1 MKKIALH
8 LLVISMAVSACQQ
21 KKYGGFTVTGT
32 IKNVVSPKVFLQEL
46 PFGGNEP
53 IIIDSGIIEKN
64 GNFTLKGVA
73 KEEGLYRLVLDQ
85 GPDVLVI
92 NDNDY
97 IEVALD
103 VKQYNKYAVKGS
115 AASESLHGLF
125 EKYNQ
130 QDSVLYTI
138 FKKIDTLQKQKV
150 SDSIINLAIGERDVQ
165 LKKINEV
172 VHQFI
177 KESKSPAATY
187 FAIGIASRTTPA
199 EAFKALVN
207 ETAKKFSSHAG
218 ILKLKE
224 LVNGGPQQQ
233 QQGAPAASAHPLLNQ
248 QAPEIN
254 LPDENGQPFKL
265 SSLRGK
271 YVLVD
276 FWASWCGPCR
286 RENPNVVAAYKK
298 FSNKNFTILGVSLDD
313 DKEAWLA
320 AVKADQLTWKH
331 VSDLKKWESSMVGL
345 YQFEGIP
352 FNVLVDPQGKVIA
365 TELRGEDLEKK
376 LAEVLK

>member
-32 IKNVVSPKVFLQEL
+32 IKNAVSPKVFLQEL

-53 IIIDSGIIEKN
+53 IIIDSGMIEKN

-73 KEEGLYRLVLDQ
+73 KEEGLFRLVLDQ

-97 IEVALD
+97 IEVAMD
-103 VKQYNKYAVKGS
+103 VKQYNKYTVKGS

-125 EKYNQ
+125 ENYNQ
-130 QDSVLYTI
+130 QDAVLYAI
-138 FKKIDTLQKQKV
+138 FNKIDTLQKQKV
-150 SDSIINLAIGERDVQ
+150 SDSIVNLAIGERDVQ
-165 LKKINEV
+165 LKKINELV
-172 VHQFI
+172 QQFI

-199 EAFKALVN
+199 EALKALVN
-207 ETAKKFSSHAG
+207 ETAKKYSTHAG

-224 LVNGGPQQQ
+224 LVNGGPQQ

-248 QAPEIN
+248 QAPEIS

-265 SSLRGK
+265 SSLKGK

>member
-32 IKNVVSPKVFLQEL
+32 IKNAVSPKVFLQEL

-53 IIIDSGIIEKN
+53 IIIDSGMIEKN
-64 GNFTLKGVA
+64 GSFTLKGVA
-73 KEEGLYRLVLDQ
+73 KEEGLFRLVLDQ

-97 IEVALD
+97 IEVAMD
-103 VKQYNKYAVKGS
+103 VKQYNKYTIKGS

-125 EKYNQ
+125 ENYNQ
-130 QDSVLYTI
+130 QDSVLYAI
-138 FKKIDTLQKQKV
+138 FNKIDTLQKQKA
-150 SDSIINLAIGERDVQ
+150 SDSIVNLAIGERDVQ

-172 VHQFI
+172 VQQFI

-199 EAFKALVN
+199 EALKALVN
-207 ETAKKFSSHAG
+207 ETAKKYSTHAG

-233 QQGAPAASAHPLLNQ
+233 AAPAASAHPLLNQ

-265 SSLRGK
+265 SSLKGK

-352 FNVLVDPQGKVIA
+352 FNVLIDPQGKVIA
-365 TELRGEDLEKK
+365 TDLREGDLEKK

>member
-8 LLVISMAVSACQQ
+8 LLMISMAVSACQQ

-32 IKNVVSPKVFLQEL
+32 IKNAVSPKVFLQEL

-53 IIIDSGIIEKN
+53 IIIDSGMIEKN
-64 GNFTLKGVA
+64 GSFTLKGVA
-73 KEEGLYRLVLDQ
+73 KEEGLFRLVLDQ

-97 IEVALD
+97 IEVAMD
-103 VKQYNKYAVKGS
+103 VKQYNKYTIKGS

-125 EKYNQ
+125 ENYNQ
-130 QDSVLYTI
+130 QDSVLYAI
-138 FKKIDTLQKQKV
+138 FNKIDTLQKQKA
-150 SDSIINLAIGERDVQ
+150 SDSIVNLAIGERDVQ

-172 VHQFI
+172 VQQFI

-199 EAFKALVN
+199 EALKALVN
-207 ETAKKFSSHAG
+207 ETAKKYSTHAG

-233 QQGAPAASAHPLLNQ
+233 AAPAASAHPLLNQ

-265 SSLRGK
+265 SSLKGK

-331 VSDLKKWESSMVGL
+331 ISDLKKWESSMVGL

-352 FNVLVDPQGKVIA
+352 FNVLIDPQGKVIA
-365 TELRGEDLEKK
+365 TDLREGDLEKK

>member
-1 MKKIALH
+1 M
-8 LLVISMAVSACQQ
+8 
-21 KKYGGFTVTGT
+21 
-32 IKNVVSPKVFLQEL
+32 
-46 PFGGNEP
+46 
-53 IIIDSGIIEKN
+53 
-64 GNFTLKGVA
+64 
-73 KEEGLYRLVLDQ
+73 
-85 GPDVLVI
+85 
-92 NDNDY
+92 
-97 IEVALD
+97 D
-103 VKQYNKYAVKGS
+103 VKQYNKYTVKGS

-125 EKYNQ
+125 ENYNQ
-130 QDSVLYTI
+130 QDSVLYAI
-138 FKKIDTLQKQKV
+138 FNKIDTLQKQKV
-150 SDSIINLAIGERDVQ
+150 SDSIVNLAIGERDVQ
-165 LKKINEV
+165 LKKINELV
-172 VHQFI
+172 QQFI

-187 FAIGIASRTTPA
+187 FAIGIVSRTTPA
-199 EAFKALVN
+199 EALKALVN
-207 ETAKKFSSHAG
+207 ETAKKYSTHAG

-224 LVNGGPQQQ
+224 LVNGGPQQ

-248 QAPEIN
+248 QAPEIS

-265 SSLRGK
+265 SSLKGK

>member
-1 MKKIALH
+1 MFNVQIRE
-8 LLVISMAVSACQQ
+8 
-21 KKYGGFTVTGT
+21 TV
-32 IKNVVSPKVFLQEL
+32 
-46 PFGGNEP
+46 
-53 IIIDSGIIEKN
+53 N
-64 GNFTLKGVA
+64 GNLLFFCLSFVVVLSV
-73 KEEGLYRLVLDQ
+73 GL
-85 GPDVLVI
+85 
-92 NDNDY
+92 
-97 IEVALD
+97 
-103 VKQYNKYAVKGS
+103 
-115 AASESLHGLF
+115 
-125 EKYNQ
+125 
-130 QDSVLYTI
+130 
-138 FKKIDTLQKQKV
+138 
-150 SDSIINLAIGERDVQ
+150 
-165 LKKINEV
+165 
-172 VHQFI
+172 
-177 KESKSPAATY
+177 
-187 FAIGIASRTTPA
+187 
-199 EAFKALVN
+199 
-207 ETAKKFSSHAG
+207 
-218 ILKLKE
+218 
-224 LVNGGPQQQ
+224 PQQQ

-248 QAPEIN
+248 QAPEIS

-265 SSLRGK
+265 SSLKGK

-365 TELRGEDLEKK
+365 TDLRGEDLEKK

>member
-32 IKNVVSPKVFLQEL
+32 IKNAVSPKVFLQEL

-53 IIIDSGIIEKN
+53 IIIDSGMIEKN

-73 KEEGLYRLVLDQ
+73 KEEGLFRLVLDQ

-97 IEVALD
+97 IEVAMD
-103 VKQYNKYAVKGS
+103 VKQYNKYTVKGS

-125 EKYNQ
+125 ENYNQ
-130 QDSVLYTI
+130 QDSVLYAI
-138 FKKIDTLQKQKV
+138 FNKIDTLQKQKV
-150 SDSIINLAIGERDVQ
+150 SDSIVNLAIGERDVQ
-165 LKKINEV
+165 LKKINELV
-172 VHQFI
+172 QQFI

-187 FAIGIASRTTPA
+187 FAIGIVSRTTPA
-199 EAFKALVN
+199 EALKALVN
-207 ETAKKFSSHAG
+207 ETAKKYSTHAG

-224 LVNGGPQQQ
+224 LVNGGPQQ

-248 QAPEIN
+248 QAPEIS

-265 SSLRGK
+265 SSLKGK

>member
-1 MKKIALH
+1 M
-8 LLVISMAVSACQQ
+8 
-21 KKYGGFTVTGT
+21 
-32 IKNVVSPKVFLQEL
+32 
-46 PFGGNEP
+46 
-53 IIIDSGIIEKN
+53 
-64 GNFTLKGVA
+64 
-73 KEEGLYRLVLDQ
+73 
-85 GPDVLVI
+85 
-92 NDNDY
+92 
-97 IEVALD
+97 D
-103 VKQYNKYAVKGS
+103 VKQYNKYTVKGS

-125 EKYNQ
+125 ENYNQ
-130 QDSVLYTI
+130 QDAVLYAI
-138 FKKIDTLQKQKV
+138 FNKIDTLQKQKV
-150 SDSIINLAIGERDVQ
+150 SDSIVNLAIGERDVQ
-165 LKKINEV
+165 LKKINELV
-172 VHQFI
+172 QQFI

-199 EAFKALVN
+199 EALKALVN
-207 ETAKKFSSHAG
+207 ETAKKYSTHAG

-233 QQGAPAASAHPLLNQ
+233 GAPAANAHPLLNQ
-248 QAPEIN
+248 QAPEIS

-265 SSLRGK
+265 SSLKGK

-365 TELRGEDLEKK
+365 TDLRGEDLEKK

>member
-8 LLVISMAVSACQQ
+8 LLMISMAVSACQQ

-32 IKNVVSPKVFLQEL
+32 IEHAVSPKVFLQEL

-53 IIIDSGIIEKN
+53 IVIDSGMIEKN
-64 GNFTLKGVA
+64 GSFTLKGVA

-97 IEVALD
+97 IEVKLD
-103 VKQYNKYAVKGS
+103 VQRYNNYTIKGS

-125 EKYNQ
+125 ESYNK
-130 QDSVLYTI
+130 QDSVLYTV
-138 FKKIDTLQKQKV
+138 FRKIDTLQKQKA
-150 SDSIINLAIGERDVQ
+150 SDSILNLAIRERDAQ
-165 LKKINEV
+165 LKKINDV

-177 KESKSPAATY
+177 KDSKSPAASY

-199 EAFKALVN
+199 EALKGLVN
-207 ETAKKFSSHAG
+207 ETANKFSTHGG
-218 ILKLKE
+218 IAKLKE
-224 LVNGGPQQQ
+224 MVNAGPQQP
-233 QQGAPAASAHPLLNQ
+233 QGAPQSSVHPLLNQ

-265 SSLRGK
+265 SSLKGK

-286 RENPNVVAAYKK
+286 RENPNVVAAFKK
-298 FSNKNFTILGVSLDD
+298 FSNKNFTVLGVSLDD
-313 DKEAWLA
+313 DKEAWLD
-320 AVKADQLTWKH
+320 AVKADQLAWKH

-352 FNVLVDPQGKVIA
+352 FNVLLDPQGKVIA
-365 TELRGEDLEKK
+365 TELRGADLEKK